1 MLRLCVFVYCV
12 FPSLTLSQSDNKKTD
27 GIQSENCTSEKLV
40 EAVIGRRLALISK
53 VYPLETCYFIF
64 KGKNGQNYN
73 CCYGEKDSKDF
84 GKTCESSNEYIRNVP
99 HSRCL
104 SENEYELNVDSEGSE
119 TCTLVIKSFNE
130 TAAGKYKSLSNDHE
144 LLQECLVDPVAPLV
158 IEKVE
163 GLSKEEGIILGVS
176 LFLVVTLL
184 VLVLVFLIKCR
195 KQEGELTDKWCI

>member
-12 FPSLTLSQSDNKKTD
+12 FPSLTLSLSDIKKTEHARSD

-40 EAVIGRRLALISK
+40 EAVIGRGLALISK

-64 KGKNGQNYN
+64 KGKNGQDYN

-104 SENEYELNVDSEGSE
+104 SENDYELIIDSEGSE

-144 LLQECLVDPVAPLV
+144 LLQECLVDPAAPV
-158 IEKVE
+158 VVEKVE
-163 GLSKEEGIILGVS
+163 GLSKEERIILGVS
-176 LFLVVTLL
+176 LFLVITILGAI
-184 VLVLVFLIKCR
+184 FLFKCR
-195 KQEGELTDKWCI
+195 EQEGEIT